1 MPKIDN
7 NKFYTSALKQY
18 GKSAKGVNWSSQ
30 ESQEIRFKTIL
41 ELLPQDLSE
50 CSIGDAGCGFGD
62 FYSYMII
69 HDKKP
74 QKYLGIDSLSQMCEI
89 TKQKTE
95 SEVLQLNITQ
105 DKLPTQ
111 DYYICSGALN
121 ILTHFESYQFIQN
134 CYKSSKYGFI
144 FNVLFGDKESQTY
157 NYMSN
162 YHVEKIAKD
171 LGVKNVILRD
181 EYLLHDI
188 TVGFFK

>member
-7 NKFYTSALKQY
+7 KKFYTSAYKQH
-18 GKSAKGVNWSSQ
+18 GRSAKGVNWSSQ
-30 ESQEIRFKTIL
+30 ETQEIRFKTIL

-69 HDKKP
+69 HEKKP
-74 QKYLGIDSLSQMCEI
+74 KKYIGIDSLEQMCEI
-89 TKQKTE
+89 TQEQTACK
-95 SEVLQLNITQ
+95 SLSLDITQ
-105 DKLPTQ
+105 EKIPSL

-121 ILTHFESYQFIQN
+121 TLTPFESYLFIQN

-144 FNVLFGDKESQTY
+144 FNVLFGEKESQTY

-171 LGVKNVILRD
+171 LGVKNVVLRD